1 MLTKE
6 ELRDRVIRIIAATR
20 FPFIDQTDWGE
31 DYVTITND
39 RGRRVR
45 GIMGPDGPVY
55 PGIVITRTN
64 TDVQEVGEVETED
77 TVTEARVPEWRLM
90 SEAAGAGRR
99 TRKFFLYVP
108 EGLEGVAER
117 LLERNGIEYAG
128 LRTWAIR
135 DGGLVVTPVKTP
147 DDPKDHR

>member
-1 MLTKE
+1 MLSKD

-31 DYVTITND
+31 DYVTVTND
-39 RGRRVR
+39 GGRRIR
-45 GIMGPDGPVY
+45 GIMGPGGPIY
-55 PGIVITRTN
+55 PGIVITRAN
-64 TDVQEVGEVETED
+64 TEIQEVGEVETED

-90 SEAAGAGRR
+90 SEAAGVGRR

-108 EGLEGVAER
+108 EGLEGDAER
-117 LLERNGIEYAG
+117 LLEESGIEYAG
-128 LRTWAIR
+128 LRTWAVR